1 MRTQAALL
9 CWVSNSR
16 APGLRGLPPCGTRDP
31 DVVRRGHRG
40 TPASGDPGRPWGR
53 RDHPPST
60 QSSRSGCSASKA
72 AEAETAAG
80 DSLRPS
86 RRRGTS
92 LSPGRTLTPRMSSVW
107 RLSPSPS
114 ILKGANQRSTSAEGS
129 GPGQAGRDPAS
140 ARRGWNTRSSA
151 AKRQSEPGATWAP
164 TCADVVA
171 QIRPISHQLSNRL
184 PSSTRPSGTSG
195 TEAAEAAADTHPAVL
210 QPRERKA
217 ASRQPAPLPCRPP
230 RPARFCDATTP
241 LVEGAGFPLG
251 AGLRADATRR
261 GGAES
266 LVPRSGVS
274 APQSGG
280 AAPEPGCGERLQD

>member
-151 AKRQSEPGATWAP
+151 AKRQSQSLAQHGRPPARTLLLKFDPFHTSSAIASRVPPGRQAP
-164 TCADVVA
+164 RAL
-171 QIRPISHQLSNRL
+171 RPRKRRL
-184 PSSTRPSGTSG
+184 TPTRPSSSQIG
-195 TEAAEAAADTHPAVL
+195 
-210 QPRERKA
+210 
-217 ASRQPAPLPCRPP
+217 
-230 RPARFCDATTP
+230 
-241 LVEGAGFPLG
+241 
-251 AGLRADATRR
+251 RAH
-261 GGAES
+261 
-266 LVPRSGVS
+266 V
-274 APQSGG
+274 
-280 AAPEPGCGERLQD
+280 